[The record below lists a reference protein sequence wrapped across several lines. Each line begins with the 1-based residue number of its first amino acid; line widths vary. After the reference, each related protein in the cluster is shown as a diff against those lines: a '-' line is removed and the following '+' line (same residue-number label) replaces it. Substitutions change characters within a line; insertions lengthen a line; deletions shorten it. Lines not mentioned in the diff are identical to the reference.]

1 MFENYL
7 LNPAGI
13 AAVATSI
20 AGFRDTPIREDEVSQ
35 LIQRKSRELRYYCSG
50 TREIPTNWVIE
61 VDGAAVLKE
70 IFSELSENR
79 VQYDK
84 VRHSVGI
91 TQWIIDNAQQDLRE
105 ISGLLVR
112 ALSD

>member
-1 MFENYL
+1 
-7 LNPAGI
+7 
-13 AAVATSI
+13 
-20 AGFRDTPIREDEVSQ
+20 
-35 LIQRKSRELRYYCSG
+35 
-50 TREIPTNWVIE
+50 VIE